1 MMTVVL
7 PHLDVERD
15 LLAGGSRVVIGID
28 EVGRGAIA
36 GPVAVGV
43 AAIDVSC
50 STIPDGV
57 RDSKLLSEKRREQLE
72 PIVIEWAVATAVG
85 FAEAHE
91 IDELGIMKCL
101 GLAGKRAL
109 ASLHEKG
116 IDVRGSTLLL
126 DGNHDY
132 LSASLA
138 TPLHIVTRVK
148 ADRDCGSVAAA
159 SVVAKVARD
168 RVMIAR
174 HAEHPDYGWAG
185 NKGYGSSAHLEAI
198 GSAGATVHHRR
209 TWLHATA

>member
-1 MMTVVL
+1 MTVVI
-7 PHLDVERD
+7 PHLEVERE
-15 LLAGGSRVVIGID
+15 LLGGGARIVIGID

-50 STIPDGV
+50 SRVPAGV
-57 RDSKLLSEKRREQLE
+57 RDSKLLSEKRREELE
-72 PIVIEWAVATAVG
+72 PVVIEWAVATAVG
-85 FAEAHE
+85 FAEAEE
-91 IDELGIMKCL
+91 IDELGIMRCL

-109 ASLHEKG
+109 GSLHEQG
-116 IDVRGSTLLL
+116 VDVASSTLLL

-132 LSASLA
+132 LSPSLSS
-138 TPLHIVTRVK
+138 PLRILTRVK

-174 HAEHPDYGWAG
+174 HAEHPDYGWVG

-198 GSAGATVHHRR
+198 ASAGATVHHRH

>member
-1 MMTVVL
+1 MAVVL
-7 PHLDVERD
+7 PHLDVEREMF
-15 LLAGGSRVVIGID
+15 GGGVPLVIGID

-43 AAIDVSC
+43 AAVSPTC
-50 STIPDGV
+50 APLPEGV
-57 RDSKLLSEKRREQLE
+57 RDSKLLSEKRREALE
-72 PIVIEWAVATAVG
+72 PVVVGWAVATAVG
-85 FAEAHE
+85 FAEADE
-91 IDELGIMKCL
+91 IDELGIMRCL
-101 GLAGKRAL
+101 GIAGKRAL
-109 ASLHEKG
+109 ASLHAQG
-116 IDVRGSTLLL
+116 VDVLASTLLL

-132 LSASLA
+132 LSAHLS
-138 TPLHIVTRVK
+138 TPLRVVTRVK

-198 GSAGATVHHRR
+198 GASGATAHHRR

>member
-1 MMTVVL
+1 MVVIL
-7 PHLDVERD
+7 PTLDVERALFD
-15 LLAGGSRVVIGID
+15 GGASVVIGID

-43 AAIDVSC
+43 AAVTPMC
-50 STIPDGV
+50 LPLPDGV

-72 PIVIEWAVATAVG
+72 PVVIEWAVATAVG
-85 FAEAHE
+85 FAEAEE
-91 IDELGIMKCL
+91 IDEFGIMRCL

-109 ASLHEKG
+109 GALHAQG
-116 IDVRGSTLLL
+116 VDVRSSTLLL

-132 LSASLA
+132 LSSSLA
-138 TPLHIVTRVK
+138 TPLQIVTRVK
-148 ADRDCGSVAAA
+148 ADRDCGSVAGA

-174 HAEHPDYGWAG
+174 HTEHPDYGWAG

-198 GSAGATVHHRR
+198 GAAGATVHHRR

>member
-1 MMTVVL
+1 MTVVL
-7 PHLDVERD
+7 PHLEVERGMFD
-15 LLAGGSRVVIGID
+15 AGSSLVIGID

-43 AAIDVSC
+43 AAVDLTC
-50 STIPDGV
+50 TPLPDGV
-57 RDSKLLSEKRREQLE
+57 RDSKLLSEKRRELLE
-72 PIVIEWAVATAVG
+72 PVVIEWAVATAVG
-85 FAEAHE
+85 FAEADE
-91 IDELGIMKCL
+91 IDELGIMRCL

-109 ASLHEKG
+109 ASLHAQG
-116 IDVRGSTLLL
+116 VDIRSSTLLL

-132 LSASLA
+132 LSSCLA

-174 HAEHPDYGWAG
+174 HIEHPDYGWAG
-185 NKGYGSSAHLEAI
+185 NKGYGSSAHMEAI
-198 GSAGATVHHRR
+198 GTAGATVHHRR

>member
-1 MMTVVL
+1 
-7 PHLDVERD
+7 
-15 LLAGGSRVVIGID
+15 
-28 EVGRGAIA
+28 
-36 GPVAVGV
+36 V
-43 AAIDVSC
+43 AAIDVRC
-50 STIPDGV
+50 APLPDGV

-72 PIVIEWAVATAVG
+72 PVVIEWAVATAVG
-85 FAEAHE
+85 FAEAEE
-91 IDELGIMKCL
+91 IDELGIMRCL
-101 GLAGKRAL
+101 GLAGVRAL

-116 IDVRGSTLLL
+116 VDVRSSVLLL

-132 LSASLA
+132 LGPCASE
-138 TPLHIVTRVK
+138 PLSVVTRVK

-174 HAEHPDYGWAG
+174 HVDHPDYGWAG

-198 GSAGATVHHRR
+198 GTLGASAHHRR

>member
-1 MMTVVL
+1 MMAVVL
-7 PHLDVERD
+7 PHLDIE
-15 LLAGGSRVVIGID
+15 LEMLAAGAPVVIGID

-43 AAIDVSC
+43 AAVASSC
-50 STIPDGV
+50 APLPDGV
-57 RDSKLLSEKRREQLE
+57 RDSKLLSEKRREILE
-72 PIVIEWAVATAVG
+72 PVVRDWAVATAVG
-85 FAEAHE
+85 YAEAHE
-91 IDELGIMKCL
+91 IDELGIMTCL

-109 ASLHEKG
+109 ASLHAHG
-116 IDVRGSTLLL
+116 VDVRRATLLL

-132 LSASLA
+132 LSASLSS
-138 TPLHIVTRVK
+138 PLNIVTRIK

-159 SVVAKVARD
+159 SVIAKVARD

-198 GSAGATVHHRR
+198 GLAGATAHHRR
-209 TWLHATA
+209 TWLHAST

>member
-1 MMTVVL
+1 MVVVL
-7 PHLDVERD
+7 PHLDVE
-15 LLAGGSRVVIGID
+15 AEMFGGGARLVIGID

-43 AAIDVSC
+43 AAVD
-50 STIPDGV
+50 STCTPLPDGV

-72 PIVIEWAVATAVG
+72 PVVVEWAVATAVG
-85 FAEAHE
+85 FAEADE
-91 IDELGIMKCL
+91 IDEWGIMRCL

-109 ASLHEKG
+109 ASLHEQG
-116 IDVRGSTLLL
+116 VDVLGSTLLL

-132 LSASLA
+132 LSSSLV
-138 TPLHIVTRVK
+138 TPLRIVTRVK

-174 HAEHPDYGWAG
+174 HAEHPGYGWAG
-185 NKGYGSSAHLEAI
+185 NKGYGSQAHLEAI
-198 GSAGATVHHRR
+198 GAAGATAHHRR

>member
-1 MMTVVL
+1 MAVVL
-7 PHLDVERD
+7 PHLDVERE
-15 LLAGGSRVVIGID
+15 LLAQGRRVVIGID

-50 STIPDGV
+50 SPLPEGV

-72 PIVIEWAVATAVG
+72 PVVIEWAVATAVG
-85 FAEAHE
+85 FAEAEE
-91 IDELGIMKCL
+91 IDELGIMRCL

-109 ASLHEKG
+109 ASLHEQG
-116 IDVRGSTLLL
+116 VDVRASTLLL

-132 LSASLA
+132 LSSSLT

-185 NKGYGSSAHLEAI
+185 NKGYGSASHLEAI
-198 GSAGATVHHRR
+198 GSAGATAHHRR